1 MPLKLRKAALVAAAL
16 FFLLMIGIGSIPNE
30 ANKLSAVV
38 PDKLLHMT
46 AYGFLSA
53 LLYIGQRPGKRGRGL
68 VVILAI
74 GILGAVDETI
84 QSFFPYRTAGLPDW
98 LFDILAATIV
108 VTALSLMKWSRGV
121 AAVPR

>member
-1 MPLKLRKAALVAAAL
+1 MPLKLRHTALVAAAL

-53 LLYIGQRPGKRGRGL
+53 LLYIGQRPDKRWRGL
-68 VVILAI
+68 TVILAI
-74 GILGAVDETI
+74 GILGALDETI

-98 LFDILAATIV
+98 LFDMLSACIV
-108 VTALSLMKWSRGV
+108 VTALSLTKWSRGV
-121 AAVPR
+121 APKRL

>member
-1 MPLKLRKAALVAAAL
+1 MPIKPRQAALIAAAL
-16 FFLLMIGIGSIPNE
+16 FFVLMIAIGSIPNE

-68 VVILAI
+68 IVILAI
-74 GILGAVDETI
+74 GVLGALDETI

-98 LFDILAATIV
+98 LFDMLSACIV
-108 VTALSLMKWSRGV
+108 VTALSLMNWSRGTQ
-121 AAVPR
+121 PKPL